1 MLILFFLS
9 MSDNLQQTPQNIIER
24 REFRKRYKEFMREC
38 GELMGKVF
46 TITNEKEI
54 SFGTIIERDAEQFA
68 DKIAIKFED
77 TELTFKEYN
86 ELVNQYAHYFLSL
99 GLKKGDIV
107 DILMQNRIEYVV
119 LVGAVGKIGAIGSL
133 INSDLRE
140 KSLIHCIKITLGK
153 VIVVGEG
160 CFEAFNSIRDD
171 LDLEDQILCFSP
183 DAGTMSC
190 PEGYIDL
197 SSAVKEFPVVNPSTT
212 SEIKTFDTHLYI
224 FTSGTTGLPKATHFP
239 HHRMV
244 VSGIMYGQALARLT
258 SEDIMYVSTPLFHP
272 HGLVF
277 GMSCVFTIGGT
288 LALARK
294 FSASRFWDDVRKFK
308 ATVFNYVGE
317 LCRYLM
323 NQPPKPNDA
332 DNLVKTI
339 IGNGLRPEIWKEFK
353 TRFGIERVGEFYGTS
368 EGIGTFTNFLNFDCT
383 CGYNMQT
390 FAIVKYDGEED
401 VAVRDNNNFMQ
412 KIGLGEVGLLIFPL
426 QSDIGFIG
434 YTDKKAT
441 ESKVLRNVFKE
452 GDTWVNSG
460 DLVRDQG
467 CKHIMFVDRLGDT
480 FRWKGHNI
488 STTEVENIFNNFEQ
502 VFLST
507 VYGVKIPSSDGRAGM
522 ASFATEINI
531 EDFNF
536 KGLAEYLLDNL
547 PPYGVPIFLRVKSE
561 IATTSTFKIK
571 KSLLKKEG
579 FNLDIIDDAIYVML
593 PHESNYTPLTKEIY
607 NDIQKGI
614 IKV

>member
-1 MLILFFLS
+1 MLTLIFLS
-9 MSDNLQQTPQNIIER
+9 MSDNSQQTPENIIDR
-24 REFRKRYKEFMREC
+24 REFRKRYKEFMRNS
-38 GELMGKVF
+38 GEVLTEVF
-46 TITNEKEI
+46 KITNENEI
-54 SFGTIIERDAEQFA
+54 SFGTIIERGAEQYA
-68 DKIAIKFED
+68 DKVAIKFEGKQ
-77 TELTFKEYN
+77 LTYKEYN
-86 ELVNQYAHYFLSL
+86 ELVNRYAHYFLSL
-99 GLKKGDIV
+99 GVKKGDIV
-107 DILMQNRIEYVV
+107 DIIMHNCLEYVA

-140 KSLIHCIKITLGK
+140 KSLTHCIKITLGK

-160 CFEAFNSIRDD
+160 CFEAFNSIRGE
-171 LDLEDQILCFSP
+171 LDLEEQPLCFSP
-183 DAGTMSC
+183 DAGTIPC

-294 FSASRFWDDVRKFK
+294 FSASRFWDDVRKYK

-368 EGIGTFTNFLNFDCT
+368 EGIGTFTNFFNFDCT

-390 FAIVKYDGEED
+390 FAIIKYDGEED
-401 VAVRDNNNFMQ
+401 VAVRDKNGFMQ
-412 KIGLGEVGLLIFPL
+412 KVGLGKVGLLIFPL
-426 QSDIGFIG
+426 LSDIGFIG

-441 ESKVLRNVFKE
+441 ESKILRNVFKE

-460 DLVRDQG
+460 DLVLDQG
-467 CKHIMFVDRLGDT
+467 CNHVMFVDRLGDT

-502 VFLST
+502 VSLST

-522 ASFATEINI
+522 ASFASEIDI

-536 KGLAEYLLDNL
+536 KGLANYLSDNL
-547 PPYGVPIFLRVKSE
+547 PPYGVPIFLRIKSE

-579 FNLDIIDDAIYVML
+579 FDLEIIDDALYVML
-593 PHESNYTPLTKEIY
+593 PHESNYTPLTKDIY
-607 NDIQKGI
+607 DDIQKGI
-614 IKV
+614 IKF

>member
-1 MLILFFLS
+1 MNEINTKSSVLIDL
-9 MSDNLQQTPQNIIER
+9 T
-24 REFRKRYKEFMREC
+24 EFRKRYKEFMRKS
-38 GELMGKVF
+38 GEILTQVF
-46 TITNEKEI
+46 KITNEKEI
-54 SFGTIIERDAEQFA
+54 SFGTIIERDAEQYA

-77 TELTFKEYN
+77 TELTFKGYN
-86 ELVNQYAHYFLSL
+86 ELVNQYTHYFLSL

-107 DILMQNRIEYVV
+107 DILMQNRIEYIV
-119 LVGAVGKIGAIGSL
+119 LVGAVGKIGAVGSL
-133 INSDLRE
+133 INSELRE
-140 KSLIHCIKITLGK
+140 KSLTHCIKITLGK

-160 CFEAFNSIRDD
+160 CLDAFNSIRG
-171 LDLEDQILCFSP
+171 DLELNNQTLCFSP
-183 DAGTMSC
+183 DASTIPC

-197 SSAVKEFPVVNPSTT
+197 SAAVKEFPVENPSTT

-294 FSASRFWDDVRKFK
+294 FSASRFWDDVRKYE

-332 DNLVKTI
+332 DNSVKTI

-353 TRFGIERVGEFYGTS
+353 TRFGVERVGEFYGTA

-390 FAIVKYDGEED
+390 FAIVKYDSEED
-401 VAVRDNNNFMQ
+401 VPIRDENGFMQ
-412 KIGLGEVGLLIFPL
+412 KVDLGEVGLLIFPL
-426 QSDIGFIG
+426 QSDVGFIG

-441 ESKVLRNVFKE
+441 DSKILRNVFKE
-452 GDTWVNSG
+452 GDAWVNSG

-467 CKHIMFVDRLGDT
+467 CNHIMFVDRLGDT
-480 FRWKGHNI
+480 FRWNGHNI
-488 STTEVENIFNNFEQ
+488 STTEVENIFNNYEQ
-502 VFLST
+502 VSLSS
-507 VYGVKIPSSDGRAGM
+507 VYGVKIPGTDGRAGM
-522 ASFATEINI
+522 ASFAPEVAI

-536 KGLAEYLLDNL
+536 KGLADYLLENF

-561 IATTSTFKIK
+561 LATTSTFEIK

-579 FNLDIIDDAIYVML
+579 FNINLIDDAIYLML
-593 PHESNYTPLTKEIY
+593 PHELNYTPLTKEIY

-614 IKV
+614 IKF

>member
-1 MLILFFLS
+1 MLTLIFLS
-9 MSDNLQQTPQNIIER
+9 MADNSQQAPENIIER
-24 REFRKRYKEFMREC
+24 REFRKRYKEFMRDR
-38 GELMGKVF
+38 GEILGKVF
-46 TITNEKEI
+46 TITNEKKI
-54 SFGTIIERDAEQFA
+54 SFGTIIERDAEQYV
-68 DKIAIKFED
+68 DKVAIKFEGKQ
-77 TELTFKEYN
+77 LTYKEYN

-140 KSLIHCIKITLGK
+140 KSLTHCIKITLGK
-153 VIVVGEG
+153 VIVVGEE
-160 CFEAFNSIRDD
+160 CFEAFNSIRGE
-171 LDLEDQILCFSP
+171 LDLEDQTLCFSP
-183 DAGTMSC
+183 DAGTIPC

-212 SEIKTFDTHLYI
+212 SEIKTFDNHLYI
-224 FTSGTTGLPKATHFP
+224 FTSGTTGLPKATYFP

-258 SEDIMYVSTPLFHP
+258 SEDTMYVSTPLFHP
-272 HGLVF
+272 HGLAI
-277 GMSCVFTIGGT
+277 GMSCVFNIGGT

-332 DNLVKTI
+332 DNLVNTV

-353 TRFGIERVGEFYGTS
+353 TRFGIERVGEFYGST
-368 EGIGTFTNFLNFDCT
+368 EGIGNFTNFLNFDCT

-412 KIGLGEVGLLIFPL
+412 RVGLGEVGLLIFPL
-426 QSDIGFIG
+426 RSDVGFIG

-467 CKHIMFVDRLGDT
+467 CNHIMFVDRLGDT

-502 VFLST
+502 VSLST
-507 VYGVKIPSSDGRAGM
+507 VYGVKITSTDGRAGM
-522 ASFATEINI
+522 ASFASEINI

-579 FNLDIIDDAIYVML
+579 FDLDIIDDALFVML

-614 IKV
+614 IKF